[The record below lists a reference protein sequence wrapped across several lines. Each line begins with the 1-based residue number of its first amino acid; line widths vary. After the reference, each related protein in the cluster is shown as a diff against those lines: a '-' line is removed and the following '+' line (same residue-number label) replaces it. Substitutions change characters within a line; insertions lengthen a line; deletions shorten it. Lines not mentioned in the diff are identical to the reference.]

1 MAYVE
6 VEVDL
11 SDFDTEELLD
21 ELELRGTESP
31 GFVYSELVR
40 KIYEKRRLNQDYQ
53 KELDQLIY
61 SEIGKIL

>member
-6 VEVDL
+6 VDVDL
-11 SDFDTEELLD
+11 SDFDTEELLE
-21 ELELRGTESP
+21 ELELRGTENP
-31 GFVYSELVR
+31 RFAYVELVR

-61 SEIGKIL
+61 SAIGKIL

>member
-11 SDFDTEELLD
+11 SDFDTEELLE
-21 ELELRGTESP
+21 ELELRGAENP
-31 GFVYSELVR
+31 GFDYSELVR

-61 SEIGKIL
+61 SAIGKIL

>member
-11 SDFDTEELLD
+11 SDFDTKELLE
-21 ELELRGTESP
+21 ELELRGTENP
-31 GFVYSELVR
+31 GFAYGELVR

-53 KELDQLIY
+53 KELDELIY
-61 SEIGKIL
+61 FAIGKIL

>member
-11 SDFDTEELLD
+11 SDFDTEELLE
-21 ELELRGTESP
+21 ELELRGTENL
-31 GFVYSELVR
+31 GFAYAELVR

-61 SEIGKIL
+61 SAIGKIV

>member
-6 VEVDL
+6 VDVDL
-11 SDFDTEELLD
+11 SDFDTEELLE

-31 GFVYSELVR
+31 GFAYEELVR
-40 KIYEKRRLNQDYQ
+40 KIYEKRRLNKDYQ

-61 SEIGKIL
+61 SAIGKIL

>member
-11 SDFDTEELLD
+11 SDFDTEELLK
-21 ELELRGTESP
+21 ELELRETENP
-31 GFVYSELVR
+31 GFAYEELVR
-40 KIYEKRRLNQDYQ
+40 KIYEKRRLNKDYQ

-61 SEIGKIL
+61 SAIGKIL

>member
-11 SDFDTEELLD
+11 SDFDTQELLD
-21 ELELRGTESP
+21 ELESRGEKFSYDGET
-31 GFVYSELVR
+31 LVR

-53 KELDQLIY
+53 KQLDELIY
-61 SEIGKIL
+61 SSIGKIL

>member
-11 SDFDTEELLD
+11 SDFDTDELLE

-31 GFVYSELVR
+31 GFAYAELVR
-40 KIYEKRRLNQDYQ
+40 KIYDKRRLNKDYQ
-53 KELDQLIY
+53 KELDELIY
-61 SEIGKIL
+61 LAVGKIV